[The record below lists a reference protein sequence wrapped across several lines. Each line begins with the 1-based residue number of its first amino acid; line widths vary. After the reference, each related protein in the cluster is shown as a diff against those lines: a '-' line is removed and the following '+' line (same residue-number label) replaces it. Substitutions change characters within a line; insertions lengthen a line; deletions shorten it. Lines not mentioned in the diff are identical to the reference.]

1 MCHILDIRNKKQAE
15 QYFAIL
21 EANADRDVKVP
32 ILGVGSFRFI
42 ECGDELIGKIRENR
56 HLLPL
61 LLPNQNIVL
70 TEPINVSD
78 KELMEELSK
87 LASSS

>member
-1 MCHILDIRNKKQAE
+1 VCHILDIRNKKQAE

-32 ILGVGSFRFI
+32 ILGIGSFRFV

-56 HLLPL
+56 HLMPL
-61 LLPNQNIVL
+61 LLPHSNKAL
-70 TEPINVSD
+70 EEPISIGD
-78 KELMEELSK
+78 KELMEEIGK